1 MPSSYTS
8 LLGFVQ
14 PATGELTN
22 TWGSTVNS
30 QLTQLVEDSIAS
42 TSSKDITAADWTLST
57 TGGGQS
63 NEARTAVLLVTG
75 TPGTTRSIFAPKQS
89 KVYVVVNNSNSSV
102 VLKGGPVSPT
112 TGVTVLTGVTS
123 LIAWN
128 TNTSDFVVIA
138 SGVTSLTASTGIN
151 VSSST
156 GAVTVTNTGVTS
168 AVAGTGIGVSAGTG
182 DVTFTNSGVTSNVAG
197 TGIGVSGPTGAVTIT
212 NSGVTSNVAGTGI
225 SVSGSTGA
233 VTITNSGVT
242 SAVAGT
248 GISVSG
254 STGAVTFTNSG
265 VTSLTAGT
273 NISLSGS
280 TGGVTVNATAAGS
293 TTQLQYNN
301 AGSLGGTSGMTWSG
315 TALTAPLATG
325 STAITQAEK
334 TSSTTLAT
342 TAFVDRLRSLTTPT
356 TTSSGGTLV
365 VGDRGSLV
373 SVTAGVTIPASVF
386 AAQDVVTIYNNS
398 ASTITIT
405 QGTSLTL
412 RQVGTSN
419 TGNRS
424 LALRGM
430 ATVVFISATEAVISG
445 GGLS

>member
-14 PATGELTN
+14 PTTGELTN

-42 TSSKDITAADWTLST
+42 TSSFNITAADWTLST

-112 TGVTVLTGVTS
+112 TGVTVSTGVTALVVWDS
-123 LIAWN
+123 SI
-128 TNTSDFVVIA
+128 SDFVA
-138 SGVTSLTASTGIN
+138 
-151 VSSST
+151 
-156 GAVTVTNTGVTS
+156 
-168 AVAGTGIGVSAGTG
+168 AVA
-182 DVTFTNSGVTSNVAG
+182 
-197 TGIGVSGPTGAVTIT
+197 
-212 NSGVTSNVAGTGI
+212 
-225 SVSGSTGA
+225 
-233 VTITNSGVT
+233 
-242 SAVAGT
+242 
-248 GISVSG
+248 
-254 STGAVTFTNSG
+254 G

-280 TGGVTVNATAAGS
+280 TGSVTVNATPAGS

-334 TSSTTLAT
+334 TATTTLAT

-373 SVTAGVTIPASVF
+373 SVTAGVTIPSSVF

-405 QGTSLTL
+405 QGASLTL
-412 RQVGTSN
+412 RQVGTAN

>member
-112 TGVTVLTGVTS
+112 TGVTVLTGVTA
-123 LIAWN
+123 LIVWN
-128 TNTSDFVVIA
+128 TSTSDFVVA
-138 SGVTSLTASTGIN
+138 ATGVTSLTAGTGVS

-168 AVAGTGIGVSAGTG
+168 AVAGTGIGVSGG
-182 DVTFTNSGVTSNVAG
+182 
-197 TGIGVSGPTGAVTIT
+197 TGAVTFT

-248 GISVSG
+248 GIGVSG
-254 STGAVTFTNSG
+254 GTGAVTFTNSG

-373 SVTAGVTIPASVF
+373 SVTAGVTIPSSVF